1 MTEYEKYLIIGI
13 EDGWIKATRKTL
25 KEYYRLKKLE
35 KKEKRKKSYNYI
47 IE

>member
-1 MTEYEKYLIIGI
+1 MSEYEKYLIIGI

-25 KEYYRLKKLE
+25 REYYRLKKLE
-35 KKEKRKKSYNYI
+35 KKEKMSYNYI